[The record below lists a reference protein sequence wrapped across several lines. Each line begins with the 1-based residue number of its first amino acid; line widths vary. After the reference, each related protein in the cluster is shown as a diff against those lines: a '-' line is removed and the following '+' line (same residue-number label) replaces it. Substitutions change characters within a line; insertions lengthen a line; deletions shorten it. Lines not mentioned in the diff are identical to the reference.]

1 MGHPRISYIHG
12 DTPLNHLTKIQ
23 ALNDMFLVTEVF
35 LCPTYSLY
43 LSSGREC
50 PCTLDP
56 ITSFSVEN
64 LKSRN
69 IHARGEAKRH
79 RGDGP

>member
-1 MGHPRISYIHG
+1 MGHPCIFYIPG
-12 DTPLNHLTKIQ
+12 GMLLNHLTKIQ
-23 ALNDMFLVTEVF
+23 ALNDMFLVMKVF

-56 ITSFSVEN
+56 IPISIIF
-64 LKSRN
+64 
-69 IHARGEAKRH
+69 
-79 RGDGP
+79 DD